1 MAPPLSIETALQ
13 ACAAGDRQALQWL
26 YGQEAARMLGVAMRF
41 VKRRALAEEIV
52 QDSFLKIWQAAATFD
67 SARGNGKAWIY
78 TILRNRAL
86 NILRGEARTELT
98 DDLTPFESASED
110 PTPEDVMVQM
120 SDNSAL
126 RRCLETLDAARRKM
140 IVLAYTEGLSHGEI
154 AARIGVPLG
163 TVKSWIRRSLLSL
176 RTCLGDAS

>member
-1 MAPPLSIETALQ
+1 MTAPADMESALT
-13 ACAAGDRQALQWL
+13 ACARGDRQALRWI
-26 YGQEAARMLGVAMRF
+26 YEQEAARMLGVAMRF
-41 VKRRALAEEIV
+41 VKRRSIAEEIV
-52 QDSFLKIWQAAATFD
+52 QDCFVRVWQQAGTFD
-67 SARGNGKAWIY
+67 ASRGAGRAWLY

-98 DDLTPFESASED
+98 GDLTAFDGASQE
-110 PTPEDVMVQM
+110 PTPEDIMTQL

-126 RRCLETLDAARRKM
+126 RACLEKLDAARRKI

-163 TVKSWIRRSLLSL
+163 TIKSWIRRSLLSL
-176 RTCLGDAS
+176 RECLQ